1 MVLLFQTLHTLLD
14 AFYEQLSLSTTL
26 QPFSSAA
33 DATKSILYNASMT
46 NTTGFGFHTFV
57 RARRGKRLE
66 GDEEVRRHVERLLLR
81 LDFNGQFSK
90 PSARR
95 RGTRSTA
102 PAGDEDILKQG
113 GLA

>member
-1 MVLLFQTLHTLLD
+1 MLLD

-26 QPFSSAA
+26 QPFSAGA
-33 DATKSILYNASMT
+33 DATKSMAYNTSMT
-46 NTTGFGFHTFV
+46 NTTGLGFHTFL
-57 RARRGKRLE
+57 RTRRGKRLE

-90 PSARR
+90 PMARR
-95 RGTRSTA
+95 RAAKGTTNS
-102 PAGDEDILKQG
+102 GGEEDILKQG